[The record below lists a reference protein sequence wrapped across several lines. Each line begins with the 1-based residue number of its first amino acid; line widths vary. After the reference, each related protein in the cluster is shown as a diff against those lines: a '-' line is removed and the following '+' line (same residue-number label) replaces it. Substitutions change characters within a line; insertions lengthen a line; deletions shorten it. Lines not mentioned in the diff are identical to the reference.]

1 MNTLLR
7 TTLYLLLC
15 CFGFIF
21 LATPVLATGEFS
33 ADYDV
38 QYAVSPAGKT
48 IVTQQVKLTNKLSNF
63 YPQSYSL
70 LLDSDKISNIIAY
83 DDGGIITPTISVK
96 GGKTDIALHFNTK
109 AVGLGKSLAFTLRY
123 EHAGVASKNGSIWE
137 LYLPGIINDP
147 DIGLYNVTLNVP
159 PTFGPVAYLS
169 PLPAVNRTWTKEQM
183 IRGGVAAA
191 YGLSQNFQVDL
202 SYTLSNPTV
211 VRSRQSITVPTNT
224 AYQKVVIQSLDPAPE
239 SVETDEDG
247 NWLASYTL
255 LPAQTL
261 SIKAKLGISVYLSPR
276 KDFTQPMVDAAK
288 YILPQPYWQIH
299 DPKIKAAAQPLRT
312 PKAIYDFVVDTLH
325 YDYDRVS
332 AQTNRLGAATALA
345 KPDSAMCME
354 FTDLFVALA
363 RANGIP
369 ARQVIG
375 FAYTNNPKLRPIALE
390 SDVLHAW
397 PEYFDSE
404 KRLWIPIDPTWANTT
419 GGVDYFSK
427 VDFNHIAFVANGINS
442 ELPYSAGF
450 YHSGDKPQKD
460 VSVEFAPAPLETE
473 PSHISSTIEFPAQVS
488 AGTIVN
494 GSLVVKNTGGESAA
508 NIVVTITSDVGGIS
522 LTQTIP
528 ELLPYGSVRIP
539 IRATIPQS
547 LSSRTGTIR
556 TLVNETS
563 QSRQFSVQP
572 LYWLM
577 LGIVL
582 FSGSV
587 LMIVV
592 ITVRYI
598 LWKRSKKH

>member
-7 TTLYLLLC
+7 RILYLC
-15 CFGFIF
+15 VSCFVF
-21 LATPVLATGEFS
+21 LVQASLVQATGEFS

-48 IVTQQVKLTNKLSNF
+48 IVTQQIKLINKLSNY

-83 DDGGIITPTISVK
+83 DDGGIITPDISVK
-96 GGKTDIALHFNTK
+96 NGKTDIALRFNTK
-109 AVGLGKSLAFTLRY
+109 AVGVGKSLAFTLRY
-123 EHAGVASKNGSIWE
+123 EHAGVASRNGSIWE

-147 DIGLYNVTLNVP
+147 DIGQYNVTLNVP

-169 PLPAVNRTWTKEQM
+169 PLPANGRAWTKEQM

-191 YGLSQNFQVDL
+191 YGVSQNFQVDL

-211 VRSRQSITVPTNT
+211 VRHRQSITVPTNT
-224 AYQKVVIQSLDPAPE
+224 AYQKVVIQSLEPAPE

-247 NWLASYTL
+247 NWIAMYNL

-261 SIKAKLGISVYLSPR
+261 SIKAKLGVSVYLSPR
-276 KDFTQPMVDAAK
+276 SDFSQPMVDAAK
-288 YILPQPYWQIH
+288 YILPQPFWQTN
-299 DPKIKAAAQPLRT
+299 DPKIKAAALSLRT
-312 PKAIYDFVVDTLH
+312 PRAIYDFVVQTLQ
-325 YDYDRVS
+325 YDYSRVAAS
-332 AQTNRLGAATALA
+332 TNRLGASAALA
-345 KPDSAMCME
+345 SPTTAMCME
-354 FTDLFVALA
+354 FTDLFVAIA
-363 RANGIP
+363 RSNGIP
-369 ARQVIG
+369 ARRVIG

-427 VDFNHIAFVANGINS
+427 VDFNHITFAVNGISS
-442 ELPYSAGF
+442 ELPYAAGF
-450 YHSGDKPQKD
+450 YHPSDKPQKD
-460 VSVEFAPAPLETE
+460 VSVEFAPVPPDPA
-473 PSHISSTIEFPAQVS
+473 PSHLSSKIDFPAQVS
-488 AGTIVN
+488 AGTVVN
-494 GSLVVKNTGGESAA
+494 GAIVIRNTGGEPAS
-508 NIVVTITSDVGGIS
+508 NIVVTATSDIGGIS

-539 IRATIPQS
+539 IKATIPQS
-547 LSSRTGTIR
+547 FTAQTGAIHV
-556 TLVNETS
+556 LVNETS
-563 QSRQFSVQP
+563 QSQQFTAQP

-582 FSGSV
+582 FAGSV
-587 LMIVV
+587 
-592 ITVRYI
+592 ITILIASIRYI

>member
-7 TTLYLLLC
+7 RILYLLVISISLTY
-15 CFGFIF
+15 I
-21 LATPVLATGEFS
+21 APQVHATGEFS

-38 QYAVSPAGKT
+38 QYAVSPTGKT
-48 IVTQQVKLTNKLSNF
+48 IVTQQVKLINKLSNF

-70 LLDSDKISNIIAY
+70 LLDSDKISSIIAY
-83 DDGGIITPTISVK
+83 DDGGIITPDISVK
-96 GGKTDIALHFNTK
+96 NGKTNIALHFNTK

-123 EHAGVASKNGSIWE
+123 EHAGVASRNGSIWE

-169 PLPAVNRTWTKEQM
+169 PLPSTNRTWTKEQM

-211 VRSRQSITVPTNT
+211 VRNRQSIAVPTST
-224 AYQKVVIQSLDPAPE
+224 AYQKVVFQSLDPAPE
-239 SVETDEDG
+239 VVETDGDG
-247 NWLASYTL
+247 NMMAIYNL

-261 SIKAKLGISVYLSPR
+261 SIKAKLGVSVYLNPR

-288 YILPQPYWQIH
+288 YILPQPFWQTT
-299 DPKIKAAAQPLRT
+299 DPKIKAAAAPLRT
-312 PKAIYDFVVDTLH
+312 PRAIYDFVVNTLT
-325 YDYDRVS
+325 YDYSR
-332 AQTNRLGAATALA
+332 ATARTNRLGAAAALA
-345 KPDSAMCME
+345 SPTSAMCME

-363 RANGIP
+363 RSNGIP
-369 ARQVIG
+369 ARRVIG

-397 PEYFDSE
+397 PEYFDPD
-404 KRLWIPIDPTWANTT
+404 RGLWIPVDPTWANTT

-427 VDFNHIAFVANGINS
+427 VDFNHITFAVNGISS

-450 YHSGDKPQKD
+450 YHAGDKPQKD
-460 VSVEFAPAPLETE
+460 VSVEFAQAPAE
-473 PSHISSTIEFPAQVS
+473 PEPAHISSTIDFPAQVS
-488 AGTIVN
+488 AGTVAN
-494 GSLVVKNTGGESAA
+494 GALVVKNTGGESTS
-508 NIVVTITSDVGGIS
+508 NIVVSITSDVGGIS
-522 LTQTIP
+522 MTQTIP

-539 IRATIPQS
+539 LKATIPQS
-547 LSSRTGTIR
+547 LSQRTGTIHA
-556 TLVNETS
+556 LINETS
-563 QSRQFSVQP
+563 QSRQFTVQP

-587 LMIVV
+587 
-592 ITVRYI
+592 ITIAIISVRYI
-598 LWKRSKKH
+598 IWKRSKKH

>member
-1 MNTLLR
+1 MNISFRALFTLIACVLV
-7 TTLYLLLC
+7 LS
-15 CFGFIF
+15 FG
-21 LATPVLATGEFS
+21 ACPAYATGEFS

-48 IVTQQVKLTNKLSNF
+48 IVTQQIKLTNKLSNF

-70 LLDSDKISNIIAY
+70 LLDSDKISSIIAY
-83 DDGGIITPTISVK
+83 DDGGIITPSISVK
-96 GGKTDIALHFNTK
+96 NGKTDIALHFNTK
-109 AVGLGKSLAFTLRY
+109 AVGLGKSLVFTLRY
-123 EHAGVASKNGSIWE
+123 EHAGVASRNGSIWE

-147 DIGLYNVTLNVP
+147 DIGQYNVTLNVP

-169 PLPAVNRTWTKEQM
+169 PLPSVNRTWTKEQM

-191 YGLSQNFQVDL
+191 YGLSQNFQVEL

-211 VRSRQSITVPTNT
+211 VGNKQSITVPTNT
-224 AYQKVVIQSLDPAPE
+224 AYQKVIIQSLDPAPE
-239 SVETDEDG
+239 SVQTDEDG
-247 NWLASYTL
+247 NWIATYHL
-255 LPAQTL
+255 LPAQTI
-261 SIKAKLGISVYLSPR
+261 SIKAKLGVSVYLYPR
-276 KDFTQPMVDAAK
+276 KDFIQPMVDAAK
-288 YILPQPYWQIH
+288 YILPQPFWQTN
-299 DPKIKAAAQPLRT
+299 DPKIKAAAQSLRT
-312 PKAIYDFVVDTLH
+312 PRAIYDFVVSTLG
-325 YDYDRVS
+325 YDYGRVA
-332 AQTNRLGAATALA
+332 AQTNRLGAAAALA
-345 KPDSAMCME
+345 APNTAMCME

-363 RANGIP
+363 RSNGIP
-369 ARQVIG
+369 ARRVIG

-397 PEYFDSE
+397 PEYFDSD

-460 VSVEFAPAPLETE
+460 VSVEFAPAPPESE
-473 PSHISSTIEFPAQVS
+473 PPHISSTIEFPAQVS
-488 AGTIVN
+488 AGTVAN
-494 GSLVVKNTGGESAA
+494 GALVVRNTGGEAAA
-508 NIVVTITSDVGGIS
+508 NIVVTVTSDVGGIS

-528 ELLPYGSVRIP
+528 ELLPYGSIRIP
-539 IRATIPQS
+539 LKATFPQS

-582 FSGSV
+582 FSGSALV
-587 LMIVV
+587 IVV
-592 ITVRYI
+592 VFVRYI
-598 LWKRSKKH
+598 VWKRSKKH

>member
-7 TTLYLLLC
+7 RTLYLFICLVSFLLL
-15 CFGFIF
+15 GNP
-21 LATPVLATGEFS
+21 AYATGEFS

-38 QYAVSPAGKT
+38 QYAVSPTGKT
-48 IVTQQVKLTNKLSNF
+48 IVTQQVKLINKLSNF

-70 LLDSDKISNIIAY
+70 LLDSDKISSIIAY
-83 DDGGIITPTISVK
+83 DDGGIITPNISVK
-96 GGKTDIALHFNTK
+96 NGKTDIALHFNTK

-123 EHAGVASKNGSIWE
+123 EHAGVVSRNGNIWE

-169 PLPAVNRTWTKEQM
+169 PLPATNRTWTKEQM

-202 SYTLSNPTV
+202 SYTLSNPSV
-211 VRSRQSITVPTNT
+211 VRNRQSITVPTNT
-224 AYQKVVIQSLDPAPE
+224 AYQKVVIQSLNPSPE

-247 NWLASYTL
+247 NWLAWYNL

-261 SIKAKLGISVYLSPR
+261 SIKAKLGVSVYLDPR
-276 KDFTQPMVDAAK
+276 KDFTQPMVDAGK
-288 YILPQPYWQIH
+288 YILPQPFWQIN

-312 PKAIYDFVVDTLH
+312 PRAIYDYVVNTLS
-325 YDYDRVS
+325 YDYGRVTAS
-332 AQTNRLGAATALA
+332 TNRLGAAAALA
-345 KPDSAMCME
+345 APTTAMCME
-354 FTDLFVALA
+354 FTDLFIALA
-363 RANGIP
+363 RSNGIP
-369 ARQVIG
+369 ARRVIG

-390 SDVLHAW
+390 ADVLHAW

-427 VDFNHIAFVANGINS
+427 VDFNHITFAVNGISS

-450 YHSGDKPQKD
+450 YHSSDKPQKD
-460 VSVEFAPAPLETE
+460 VSVEFAPSPVESAPSKVSGTLDF
-473 PSHISSTIEFPAQVS
+473 PSQVS
-488 AGTIVN
+488 AGTVVN
-494 GSLVVKNTGGESAA
+494 GALVIRNTGGEAA
-508 NIVVTITSDVGGIS
+508 VNIVVTVTSDIGGIS

-528 ELLPYGSVRIP
+528 ELLPYGTLRIP
-539 IRATIPQS
+539 LKATIPQS
-547 LSSRTGTIR
+547 LSPQTGTIH

-587 LMIVV
+587 IAILV
-592 ITVRYI
+592 ILVRYI
-598 LWKRSKKH
+598 VWKRFKKH